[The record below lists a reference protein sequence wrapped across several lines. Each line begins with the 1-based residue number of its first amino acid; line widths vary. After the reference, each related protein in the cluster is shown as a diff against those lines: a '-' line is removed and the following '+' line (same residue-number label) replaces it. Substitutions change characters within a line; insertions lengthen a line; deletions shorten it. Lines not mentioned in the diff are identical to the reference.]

1 MFGDALWPYSTHE
14 WMQMHPWST
23 YKQAIGGPE
32 SASECK
38 TLTGVERGFVSG
50 GGIRCSGRGAL
61 RAKAPRTSDYILF
74 TIIFI
79 IIYNT
84 SFLKIKLTPS
94 SSASIWLV
102 AFYGPPN
109 TKGPGLSGWS
119 QSCIN
124 SASHWI
130 SFTPAT
136 SQWSH
141 LKVTQDALGCFF
153 QLQIVSLFHKY
164 TFAQQSETWS
174 LYVCIV
180 RWLFFSP
187 HVKAWIF
194 FLLGPISCKNSVS
207 VTDFQAETLCAS
219 NLSVNFLETF
229 APLLAPVFR
238 MRALKNAVLE
248 IFPLWCHTGP

>member
-1 MFGDALWPYSTHE
+1 MDRLRTQVAKALVQMFGDALWPYSTHE
-14 WMQMHPWST
+14 WMQMPPWST

-38 TLTGVERGFVSG
+38 TLTGVERAFVSW

-74 TIIFI
+74 TITFI
-79 IIYNT
+79 IICNT

-136 SQWSH
+136 SQSSH

-153 QLQIVSLFHKY
+153 SFK
-164 TFAQQSETWS
+164 
-174 LYVCIV
+174 
-180 RWLFFSP
+180 
-187 HVKAWIF
+187 
-194 FLLGPISCKNSVS
+194 
-207 VTDFQAETLCAS
+207 
-219 NLSVNFLETF
+219 
-229 APLLAPVFR
+229 
-238 MRALKNAVLE
+238 
-248 IFPLWCHTGP
+248 